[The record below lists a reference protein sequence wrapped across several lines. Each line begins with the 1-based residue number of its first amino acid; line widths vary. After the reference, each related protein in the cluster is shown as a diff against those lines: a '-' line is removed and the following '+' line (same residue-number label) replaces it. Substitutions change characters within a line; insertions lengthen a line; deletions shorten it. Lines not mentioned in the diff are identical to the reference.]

1 MRFNPEKVKPMS
13 EETRQLG
20 KEFVQALLR
29 EGHDYNSIQSNFLA
43 LLGIGAVRAAS
54 KKLATKPG
62 ALLETSG
69 FVRGSVNEAAKM
81 LRVSRNYVS
90 RMVYGA
96 GAVPASP
103 RRTLASV
110 AESR

>member
-43 LLGIGAVRAAS
+43 LLGTGALRVAS
-54 KKLATKPG
+54 RKLATNP
-62 ALLETSG
+62 AAILETSG
-69 FVRGSVNEAAKM
+69 YVRGSMRDAAKM
-81 LRVSRNYVS
+81 LGITRNYVS
-90 RMVYGA
+90 RMVHGA
-96 GAVPASP
+96 A
-103 RRTLASV
+103 TM
-110 AESR
+110 AESQ